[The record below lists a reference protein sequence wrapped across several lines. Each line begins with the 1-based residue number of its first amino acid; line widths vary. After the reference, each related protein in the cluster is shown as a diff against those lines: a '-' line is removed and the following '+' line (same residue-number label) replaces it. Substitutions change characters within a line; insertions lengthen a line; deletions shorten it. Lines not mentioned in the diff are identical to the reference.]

1 METLFTSEYRWLW
14 TVVLGV
20 MLFFPVRQLIWVLSV
35 RRHERRTGKE
45 ADDPEDGLIMRVDAL
60 QQILARRFGYVG
72 SDPAAGIANTP
83 EITKALRP

>member
-35 RRHERRTGKE
+35 RRHERRTGKQ
-45 ADDPEDGLIMRVDAL
+45 ADEETRSSMRRRSVATSAL
-60 QQILARRFGYVG
+60 LCLVFATTYVAILFAEPR
-72 SDPAAGIANTP
+72 
-83 EITKALRP
+83 